1 MAKVFVRENDCRDF
15 DTIEMAAWDL
25 AMALE
30 TSEKRCSTRP
40 TWSWLRTPGESWP
53 GWMPFP
59 YPNSTEP
66 DHI

>member
-1 MAKVFVRENDCRDF
+1 MAKVFVRENYGRDF

-25 AMALE
+25 VMALE
-30 TSEKRCSTRP
+30 TSEKRCST
-40 TWSWLRTPGESWP
+40 TWLRTPGESWP

-59 YPNSTEP
+59 YPNSTKP